1 MFSIKTAQHSRHARG
16 GWRNGFAFVKPIDP
30 QSMHNTE
37 IVFRESLRL
46 ASPSARSFLSL
57 LDTAVRKKA
66 FVRFNIY
73 LVVILAIVL
82 SSAARLYAQTVPPSG
97 FVVVDSTEFKKC
109 IVKLSGNIDESSLGK
124 IHEEYARAKTFASQN
139 EGSGLCRSGAEGVVV
154 WLDSLGGDVG
164 TAIKIG
170 RFFRSKNAM
179 TVVPDS
185 AVCASA
191 CVLALLGGVERSVIG
206 SVGIHRPF
214 GTSPSDSVNQSQS
227 ALRSVNELIYAY
239 LDEMNISSRVLD
251 AMNAVQPEEVRW
263 LDFDECDA
271 LGVCGTDPAW
281 KDYNDSM
288 FAKKLGISKLTLYS
302 RRSVANEVCASE
314 KTIRGRMACRQEIVA
329 NGTKQGSE

>member
-1 MFSIKTAQHSRHARG
+1 MFSIKTARHSRHARG
-16 GWRNGFAFVKPIDP
+16 GWRNGFAFAKPIDP

-37 IVFRESLRL
+37 IFFQEIVRF
-46 ASPSARSFLSL
+46 ASPPARSFLSL
-57 LDTAVRKKA
+57 LDTAVRTKA
-66 FVRFNIY
+66 FVQFNIY
-73 LVVILAIVL
+73 LVVILATVL
-82 SSAARLYAQTVPPSG
+82 SIPARLHAQAVPPSG
-97 FVVVDSTEFKKC
+97 FVVVDSTEFEKC

-124 IHEEYARAKTFASQN
+124 IQEEYARAKKFASLN
-139 EGSGLCRSGAEGVVV
+139 ERSGLCRFGAEGIVV

-281 KDYNDSM
+281 KDYIDSKI
-288 FAKKLGISKLTLYS
+288 AEKIGISKRALYS
-302 RRSVANEVCASE
+302 RRSIADEVCASE
-314 KTIRGRMACRQEIVA
+314 KNLNHRITCEHEIVWKKVA
-329 NGTKQGSE
+329 E